1 MNISFETNTL
11 VDRIVSSVRAIEE
24 KKATLGDETTFI
36 IKQVT
41 QKLRDNKVPLV
52 EVVFSYYVEELGY
65 DIDFWVKWDGNI
77 FLTSSETNDD
87 YKPILGQKI
96 EHRVSFVKG
105 MPEILKDMKKYFDDK
120 LAEITFDL
128 EEEEEFDEDDLI
140 PEEMSEEEKDAMM
153 MNGIED

>member
-1 MNISFETNTL
+1 MNISFETNMLT
-11 VDRIVSSVRAIEE
+11 DHIISSVRAIEE
-24 KKATLGDETTFI
+24 KKATLGDETTSF

-41 QKLRDNKVPLV
+41 QKLKDNKVPLV
-52 EVVFSYYVEELGY
+52 EVVFSHYVEELGY

-77 FLTSSETNDD
+77 FLTSSDTNDD

-96 EHRVSFVKG
+96 DQRVNFVKG

-128 EEEEEFDEDDLI
+128 EEEEFDEDDLI
-140 PEEMSEEEKDAMM
+140 PEEMSEEEKDIMM